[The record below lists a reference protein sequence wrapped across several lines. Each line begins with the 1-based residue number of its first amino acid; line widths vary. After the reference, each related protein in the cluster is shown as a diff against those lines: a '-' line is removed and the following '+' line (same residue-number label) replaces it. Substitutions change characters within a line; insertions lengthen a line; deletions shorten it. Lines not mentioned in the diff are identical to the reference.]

1 MRLKVNMPTTEQ
13 DPNKSASKDVSPLKD
28 FIKEQ
33 RQAINSRAYRK
44 AENSHKKAGEID
56 VVIDGL
62 FNLIGTNPSIPVED
76 LIRNGVITSK
86 ELLDIELATNMR
98 LKDLRKIADACDSGN
113 DAFVI
118 TRPMSISG
126 YEHHMEHHATGK
138 GFDIKGKSAE
148 GDVIG
153 AFIPTDA
160 TFCKIANECIRKRY
174 KPTKKQTLLG
184 EIDRLNKENK
194 HTIMSDEKRYESL
207 KNALKLMEI

>member
-1 MRLKVNMPTTEQ
+1 MSNTEQ
-13 DPNKSASKDVSPLKD
+13 DQNKSASKDVGPLKD

-33 RQAINSRAYRK
+33 RQAI
-44 AENSHKKAGEID
+44 NSHKKAGEID

-153 AFIPTDA
+153 V
-160 TFCKIANECIRKRY
+160 
-174 KPTKKQTLLG
+174 
-184 EIDRLNKENK
+184 
-194 HTIMSDEKRYESL
+194 
-207 KNALKLMEI
+207 LMQRFVK